1 MNIKFFNVAL
11 GLALTATAM
20 SASAQKKISEGVI
33 NLEMSIRGQAIP
45 AQNYFRSDSSAYK
58 LNFGPAAV
66 KILNDAAGKSFANV
80 VEVPA
85 FGVKKAAIAT
95 PDEVDQMVAAFPVL
109 EFTPTTETKQISGFN
124 CKKVIAKDTKKGATY
139 DIWITNDIEVPFV
152 GLGKYYAKIGGF
164 PVQYTSFSAQGNAEV
179 TVKSVV
185 EQKVPAGT
193 FGIPADFDRIS
204 LDDLAAMQKGG
215 GQ

>member
-11 GLALTATAM
+11 GLALTATALT
-20 SASAQKKISEGVI
+20 ASAQKKITEGVI
-33 NLEMSIRGQAIP
+33 VLEMSIRGQPLP
-45 AQNYFRSDSSAYK
+45 AQNFFRSDSSAYK

-66 KILNDAAGKSFANV
+66 KLLTDANGKSFANV

-109 EFTPTTETKQISGFN
+109 EFAPTTETKQISGFN
-124 CKKVIAKDTKKGATY
+124 CKKVVAKDTKTGKTY
-139 DIWITNDIEVPFV
+139 DVWITNDIEVPFT

-164 PVQYTSFSAQGNAEV
+164 PVQYTSFSAQGEAVV
-179 TVKSVV
+179 TVKSVTA
-185 EQKVPAGT
+185 EKVPAGT
-193 FGIPADFDRIS
+193 FGIPADFERIS
-204 LDDLAAMQKGG
+204 MDDLAAMQKGG